1 MHNGAYLVAAR
12 IADTDQEPSIA
23 ITSHH
28 SQLSATRTCVEHRLK
43 PVGQPREA
51 ERHSSTPRRR
61 CRRTGLWDP
70 LAYSVR
76 SQRRIPAGSSRRGG
90 QRGHYRWRRRHRINS
105 ARSKSKALRRLF
117 MASPGT
123 LALSKPTPRKMR
135 PPPQASFQVI
145 ATAKGLLPT
154 PLLRIS
160 QGSVEASAPIN
171 CQIGRSDSHDPEYKT
186 SDQPHH

>member
-1 MHNGAYLVAAR
+1 MSTELWPVQGTLHCHHKSPFPVVRHTYLC
-12 IADTDQEPSIA
+12 
-23 ITSHH
+23 
-28 SQLSATRTCVEHRLK
+28 RTQAQAQ
-43 PVGQPREA
+43 VGQPREA
-51 ERHSSTPRRR
+51 ERHSSTRRRR

-123 LALSKPTPRKMR
+123 LASSKPTPRKMR
-135 PPPQASFQVI
+135 SLPQASFQVI
-145 ATAKGLLPT
+145 AMAKGLPPM

-160 QGSVEASAPIN
+160 QSSVEASAP
-171 CQIGRSDSHDPEYKT
+171 
-186 SDQPHH
+186 PHQLPDWKK